1 MKHYKGLAH
10 IAVYTTDLSSSIR
23 FYEALGGICT
33 MRGEV
38 QKKTGVN
45 QLAMIHLVNFE
56 IELIEPGDGTVVTAG
71 GGVLPHFAIE
81 VEDLPSVI
89 DTLRAMGIDTFCAE
103 QPNVLPEL
111 FGGLQNIFFR
121 GPSGEMIELIEH
133 FDMESSER

>member
-1 MKHYKGLAH
+1 
-10 IAVYTTDLSSSIR
+10 
-23 FYEALGGICT
+23 
-33 MRGEV
+33 
-38 QKKTGVN
+38 
-45 QLAMIHLVNFE
+45 
-56 IELIEPGDGTVVTAG
+56 
-71 GGVLPHFAIE
+71 GVLPHFAIE